1 MSQLLNVV
9 TLVLILLIYN
19 STVID
24 SYNVD
29 FMTILYIGGH
39 MNSFKNALLVIIAI
53 FVIVFSFSCDNNAT
67 FTGSEVVIEEPSF
80 VAETSGGKSL
90 GKATTNITKYMVS
103 MIPQWISESY
113 AIVGDTRKG
122 QDPNDENYGFIIV
135 SKESLNKLGYFSQG
149 LWSFT
154 LRAYAKDA
162 EGNEVPVYE
171 VKKTVEIN
179 SNSTSIEISASDV
192 TPINKDALCTINL
205 CNFVFFA
212 TGPISEYGNENS
224 LGMKLTYKVTDLSTQ
239 NVICSEKDI
248 ASNSISADSNLKG
261 VVRSLKIGDSFTS
274 GAYSLSIYLNEYVG
288 GNWVHTGGT
297 SISFVAIPGIEIN
310 ILGDANEIDLCRYD
324 YKDISSGGIVVDSGV
339 SSTVSVKAYNSS
351 NTEITS
357 ATVGQTVTF
366 KAEIKEIIDENTSN
380 PITSSSYKWF
390 VDGVEQEGTS
400 INSGNLSFTPT
411 TAKTCTITYMFLDGT
426 NYNTISGNCYL
437 TVTAS

>member
-1 MSQLLNVV
+1 MSSIKKISL
-9 TLVLILLIYN
+9 TLFAV
-19 STVID
+19 
-24 SYNVD
+24 
-29 FMTILYIGGH
+29 F
-39 MNSFKNALLVIIAI
+39 
-53 FVIVFSFSCDNNAT
+53 IVMFSFSCDNNAI

-103 MIPQWISESY
+103 MIPQWNSESY

-154 LRAYAKDA
+154 LRAYAEDA

-171 VKKTVEIN
+171 VKKTVDIN
-179 SNSTSIEISASDV
+179 SNSTSIKISASDI

-205 CNFVFFA
+205 CDFDFLA
-212 TGPISEYGNENS
+212 TGPILEYGNENS

-239 NVICSEKDI
+239 NVICIEKDI

-274 GAYSLSIYLNEYVG
+274 GAYSLSIYLNEYVEG
-288 GNWVHTGGT
+288 DWVDTGGT

-310 ILGDANEIDLCRYD
+310 ILGDTNEIDLCRYD

-357 ATVGQTVTF
+357 ATVGQTVTI
-366 KAEIKEIIDENTSN
+366 KAETKEIIDENTSN

-400 INSGNLSFTPT
+400 INSGNLTFTPT
-411 TAKTCTITYMFLDGT
+411 TAKTYTITYMFLDGT

-437 TVTAS
+437 TVTAAT